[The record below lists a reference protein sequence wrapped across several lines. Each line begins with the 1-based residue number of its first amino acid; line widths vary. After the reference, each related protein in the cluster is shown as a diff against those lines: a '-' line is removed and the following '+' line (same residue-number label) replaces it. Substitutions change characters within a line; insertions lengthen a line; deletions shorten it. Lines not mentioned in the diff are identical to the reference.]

1 MLLPLPPQSA
11 VTEGS
16 SFRLFCHSSAGTK
29 PVFFQWNRNGLIL
42 ANSPE
47 SKYKIDNYEDY
58 SQFSLKSVD
67 RSDSG
72 NYSCFV
78 RNAFGT
84 DIKSA
89 LLDVKGLIQFFFSI
103 EIWFNFLDRF

>member
-29 PVFFQWNRNGLIL
+29 PVFFQWNRNELIL

-67 RSDSG
+67 RSGSG
-72 NYSCFV
+72 NYSCIV

-84 DIKSA
+84 DIQSA
-89 LLDVKGLIQFFFSI
+89 LLIVKG
-103 EIWFNFLDRF
+103 